1 MRLQRLELEHP
12 TQASR
17 VALNLYEQ
25 PPAPNP
31 PGIDTPSE
39 NGGYLVTEERI
50 GVTTVVSSLGFFET
64 REAAQERFR
73 KRAEELRLQ
82 RYRDVA
88 PAA

>member
-1 MRLQRLELEHP
+1 MLLQRVELEHP

-50 GVTTVVSSLGFFET
+50 GATRVINSLGLFDG
-64 REAAQERFR
+64 REPAQERFR
-73 KRAEELRLQ
+73 RRIEELKLQ
-82 RYRDVA
+82 RYRD
-88 PAA
+88 AASAA

>member
-50 GVTTVVSSLGFFET
+50 GATTVISSLGFFET

-73 KRAEELRLQ
+73 RRADELRLQ

>member
-1 MRLQRLELEHP
+1 MRVQRLELEHP

-17 VALNLYEQ
+17 VALNLYDE

-50 GVTTVVSSLGFFET
+50 GATTVISSLGFFDT

-73 KRAEELRLQ
+73 RRADMLRLQ
-82 RYRDVA
+82 RYRDA
-88 PAA
+88 LPAA

>member
-1 MRLQRLELEHP
+1 MLLQRLELEHP

-25 PPAPNP
+25 PAAPNP
-31 PGIDTPSE
+31 PGIDTPTES
-39 NGGYLVTEERI
+39 GGFLVTEERI
-50 GVTTVVSSLGFFET
+50 GATTVIKSLGFFEA

-73 KRAEELRLQ
+73 RRAEELRAQ